1 MYASKHVA
9 AVTACYREDLR
20 RVFRKYAAA
29 DMSIQAQADGG
40 LESVSLGELVYMMRE
55 GEMFDDKLT
64 TAELT
69 AIFTRVNAR
78 SVEEEEGDDDE
89 EELDFVEFLEVLARM
104 CNAKYPEADRDG
116 ESFATCLQS
125 FLHLIFLPTYKKL
138 LKKRTEMRG

>member
-1 MYASKHVA
+1 MLSLQCHLRLKMAKFEEADPRWKVK
-9 AVTACYREDLR
+9 DLGDKGTN
-20 RVFRKYAAA
+20 VNGWHWTEN
-29 DMSIQAQADGG
+29 DMFPWFKDKF
-40 LESVSLGELVYMMRE
+40 

-78 SVEEEEGDDDE
+78 SLEEEEGDDDA